1 MNWEDAVADAFEQLS
16 PNIDTIYEEA
26 RLQTL
31 MAWNRHHRFLAGAG
45 GFATGIVPGVHLAGI
60 ALDAFHMMR
69 RMGHVSYG
77 VGAILGERHD
87 IGNILEPEDLAL
99 VLGLLADDAA
109 IERNIASGM
118 AKELAARI
126 ATQANLRLIA
136 KTMSREHAELSG
148 RRLTRKTAS
157 RLGARFARRAAPRI
171 FWPASAVIGA
181 YSNQALI
188 DELLDA
194 ATDFY
199 GFKVEVAR
207 RLS

>member
-1 MNWEDAVADAFEQLS
+1 MNWEEAVADAFEQLS

-69 RMGHVSYG
+69 RMGHASYG

-87 IGNILEPEDLAL
+87 IGNVLEPEDLAL

-109 IERNIASGM
+109 IERSIVPGM
-118 AKELAARI
+118 AKELALRI
-126 ATQANLRLIA
+126 GAHTSFRLIA
-136 KTMSREHAELSG
+136 KTMSREHAELAG

-157 RLGARFARRAAPRI
+157 RLGARFARRAAPRVV
-171 FWPASAVIGA
+171 WPVGAAIGA
-181 YSNQALI
+181 YANQALI
-188 DELLDA
+188 GEMLDA

-199 GFKVEVAR
+199 TFKIEVAR

>member
-1 MNWEDAVADAFEQLS
+1 MNWEEAVADAFEQLS
-16 PNIDTIYEEA
+16 PNIDTIYGEA

-31 MAWNRHHRFLAGAG
+31 TAWNRHHRFLAGAG

-69 RMGHVSYG
+69 RMDHASYG

-109 IERNIASGM
+109 VERSAAPGM
-118 AKELAARI
+118 AKELALRI
-126 ATQANLRLIA
+126 GTQASFRMIA

-157 RLGARFARRAAPRI
+157 RLGARFAKRAAPRI
-171 FWPASAVIGA
+171 LWPASAFIGA

-188 DELLDA
+188 GEMLDA
-194 ATDFY
+194 ATGFY

-207 RLS
+207 RLA